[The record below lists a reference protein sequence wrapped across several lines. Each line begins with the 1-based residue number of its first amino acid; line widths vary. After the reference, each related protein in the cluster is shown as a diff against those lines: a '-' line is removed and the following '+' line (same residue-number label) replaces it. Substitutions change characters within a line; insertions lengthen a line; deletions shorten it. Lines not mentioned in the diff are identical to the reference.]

1 MSRHTPAPD
10 TPEAHNAVRSGT
22 AQPAE
27 GAESRPGAPA
37 DSSPLERVF
46 SSAEVHPYDELTW
59 EHRSAEIT
67 DENGR
72 PIFKQENIEVPAAFS
87 DLATRILASKYFYG
101 DADNGDDPR
110 TGGRESSLKQVIDR
124 VAGTITEWGL
134 ADGYFAD
141 REQARVFR
149 EELTWLLVNQ
159 HGAFNSPVWFNLGLY
174 QAYGVGR
181 DSGKGNHHW
190 DNAHQCVLRADNQY
204 EYPQCSACFIQ
215 HVEDNMESIMDLARS
230 EAMLFKFGSGS
241 GTDLSGIRSTREKL
255 SGGGKP
261 SGPLS
266 FLAVYDAVAGVVK
279 SGGKT
284 RRAAK
289 MNTLRT
295 GHPDIAEFIAAKPA
309 EERKAWALIAEGYDP
324 SFNGDAYGS
333 IKFQNEN
340 LSVRAS
346 DEFMRAAETGGKY
359 WTRRVTDGAPCE
371 EQDASALLDRIAEG
385 THVCGD
391 PGMQFDDTIHQWH
404 TCKGSGRQ
412 NCTNPCSE
420 YLFLD
425 NTACN
430 LASLNLL
437 KFRTADGID
446 TERFAA
452 AARIFIIAQE
462 ILVDRSSYPTEAITH
477 NSHWFRTLGLGY
489 ANLGALLMSHGL
501 PYHSPGGL
509 ALARAVTAAMTG
521 VAYKTSAELAALRGP
536 FPGYRD
542 ARHHGVEN
550 PPEPDNVGSM
560 LKVIDLHKSHCDA
573 LASSM
578 VRGELAEPL
587 ARFAQSAWR
596 EAADLGKRYGYRNAQ
611 VTVLAP
617 TGTIGFLMD
626 CDTTGVEPAIGLVAY
641 KTLAGG
647 GLMTLPIKSIPM
659 ALETLGYDTET
670 IGRICAHVKEYGT
683 VEDITVGEKTIASGL
698 REAHLPVFD
707 SAFRSGMGRRYLPY
721 TAHIDM
727 MAAVQPFLSGAISK
741 TVNMP
746 SEASVREI
754 RETYIDAWKK
764 GIKGIAI
771 YRDGSK
777 RSAPVRTTKDEAD
790 TNGKSSGVQVVTEP
804 YRRKLPDTRE
814 SVTHK
819 FSIAGTEGYIT
830 VGKFDDGT
838 PGEVFIQ
845 MAKAGSTINGL
856 MDTVGTLVSLC
867 LQYGVPLETLVKK
880 FSHVRFEPEG
890 MTKNPHIPFAKSV
903 VDYVARM
910 LGMEFIPGYKEK
922 MSPAAADGLE
932 DQLKGNAAIQ
942 KEADPARRTDA
953 APDDKQL
960 EFLTQSEGNLTCPE
974 CGSGKVKVTGTCA
987 CCLNCGTSLG
997 CS

>member
-1 MSRHTPAPD
+1 MKKEHPK
-10 TPEAHNAVRSGT
+10 AHLS
-22 AQPAE
+22 E
-27 GAESRPGAPA
+27 APA
-37 DSSPLERVF
+37 LPLSLSRVF
-46 SSAEVHPYDELTW
+46 SQPEVHPYDELTW
-59 EHRSAEIT
+59 DHRSAEIT
-67 DENGR
+67 DDKGKA
-72 PIFKQENIEVPAAFS
+72 IFKQENIEVPAAFS
-87 DLATRILASKYFYG
+87 DLATKILASKYFYG
-101 DADNGDDPR
+101 DIDHGTDPQ
-110 TGGRESSLKQVIDR
+110 TGGREHSFRQVVDR
-124 VAGTITEWGL
+124 VAGTITRWGL

-141 REQARVFR
+141 DAQARVFD
-149 EELTWLLVNQ
+149 EELKWLLVNQ
-159 HGAFNSPVWFNLGLY
+159 YGAFNSPVWFNLGLY
-174 QAYGVGR
+174 EAYGVGK
-181 DSGKGNHHW
+181 DSGKGNFYW
-190 DNAHQCVLRADNQY
+190 DQEHDVVMRAESQY

-215 HVEDNMESIMDLARS
+215 HVDDDMDSIMELARS

-241 GTDLSGIRSTREKL
+241 GTDLSSIRSTREKL

-289 MNTLRT
+289 MNVLKDW
-295 GHPDIAEFIAAKPA
+295 HPDIEEFIEAKSK
-309 EERKAWALIAEGYDP
+309 EERKAWALIEEGYDP

-333 IKFQNEN
+333 IKYQNEN

-346 DEFMRAAETGGKY
+346 DAFMQAALDGKKFH
-359 WTRRVTDGAPCE
+359 TRRVTDGRPCE
-371 EQDASALLDRIAEG
+371 EKDASALLDKIAEG
-385 THVCGD
+385 THLCGD
-391 PGMQFDDTIHQWH
+391 PGMQFDDTIHKWH

-425 NTACN
+425 NSACN
-430 LASLNLL
+430 LASLNLM
-437 KFRTADGID
+437 KFRTPEGLDA
-446 TERFAA
+446 ERFAA

-462 ILVDRSSYPTEAITH
+462 IIVDRSSYPTEGITY

-489 ANLGALLMSHGL
+489 ANLGALLMSYGHPYASPEGL
-501 PYHSPGGL
+501 GL
-509 ALARAVTAAMTG
+509 AKAITAAMTG
-521 VAYKTSAELAALRGP
+521 VAYKTSAELAALKGP
-536 FPGYRD
+536 FAGYHD
-542 ARHHGVEN
+542 ARHFGVPN
-550 PPEPDNVGSM
+550 PPEKDNVASM
-560 LKVIDLHKSHCDA
+560 QAVIDLHKSHADSLDAEAPKA
-573 LASSM
+573 LADF
-578 VRGELAEPL
+578 
-587 ARFAQSAWR
+587 ARTAWK
-596 EAADLGKRYGYRNAQ
+596 EAADLGRRYGFRNAQ

-647 GLMTLPIKSIPM
+647 GLMTLPIKSIPL
-659 ALETLGYDTET
+659 ALQTLGYDQAA
-670 IGRICAHVKEYGT
+670 IDQICAHVKEYGT
-683 VEDITVGEKTIASGL
+683 VENIRTGEKTIASGL
-698 REAHLPVFD
+698 RDEHIPVFD
-707 SAFRSGMGRRYLPY
+707 SAFRSGMGERYLPY
-721 TAHIDM
+721 TAHVDM
-727 MAAVQPFLSGAISK
+727 MSAVQPFLSGAISK

-746 SEASVREI
+746 REATVKDI
-754 RETYIDAWKK
+754 REVYIHAWKK

-777 RSAPVRTTKDEAD
+777 RSAPVKTSKDKAAEKK
-790 TNGKSSGVQVVTEP
+790 TEVQIVTEP
-804 YRRKLPDTRE
+804 YRRKLPDTRQ
-814 SVTHK
+814 SLTHK
-819 FSIAGTEGYIT
+819 FSIAGSEGYIT
-830 VGKFDDGT
+830 IGKYDDGS

-845 MAKAGSTINGL
+845 MSKAGSTINGL
-856 MDTVGTLVSLC
+856 MDCIGTLVSLC

-903 VDYVARM
+903 IDYVARE

-922 MSPAAADGLE
+922 MSPLAADGLE
-932 DQLKGNAAIQ
+932 DQLKGNAAIE
-942 KEADPARRTDA
+942 KEADPTRPVDEK
-953 APDDKQL
+953 PDEAQL

>member
-1 MSRHTPAPD
+1 MNKNFDASMKS
-10 TPEAHNAVRSGT
+10 NALNPVALELTRYFS
-22 AQPAE
+22 
-27 GAESRPGAPA
+27 
-37 DSSPLERVF
+37 DS
-46 SSAEVHPYDELTW
+46 EVHPYDQLKWEL
-59 EHRSAEIT
+59 RMSEIT
-67 DENGR
+67 DDKGKA
-72 PIFKQENIEVPAAFS
+72 IFKQENIEIPTQFS
-87 DLATRILASKYFYG
+87 DLATKIVASKYFYG
-101 DADNGDDPR
+101 DIDNGNDPK
-110 TGGRESSLKQVIDR
+110 TGGREHSLKQLIDR
-124 VAGTITEWGL
+124 VAKTITKWGL
-134 ADGYFAD
+134 ADGYFSD
-141 REQARVFR
+141 SDQARIFE

-159 HGAFNSPVWFNLGLY
+159 YGAFNSPVWFNLGLFE
-174 QAYGVGR
+174 AYRVGE
-181 DSGKGNHHW
+181 DSCKGNYYW
-190 DNAHQCVLRADNQY
+190 DLQHDVVMRAESQY

-215 HVEDNMESIMDLARS
+215 HVDDNMESIMELARS

-241 GTDLSGIRSTREKL
+241 GTDLSTIRSTREKL
-255 SGGGKP
+255 AGGGKP

-266 FLAVYDAVAGVVK
+266 FLSVYDAVAGVVK

-289 MNTLRT
+289 MNTLKDW
-295 GHPDIAEFIAAKPA
+295 HPDIEEFIEAKQL
-309 EERKAWALIAEGYDP
+309 EERKAWALIEEGYDP
-324 SFNGDAYGS
+324 SFNGDAYAS
-333 IKFQNEN
+333 IKYQNEN

-346 DEFMRAAETGGKY
+346 DTFLEAAAEGRTY
-359 WTRRVTDGAPCE
+359 WTRRVTDGEPCE
-371 EQDASALLDRIAEG
+371 QKDASRLLDRIAEG
-385 THVCGD
+385 THLCGD

-425 NTACN
+425 NSACN
-430 LASLNLL
+430 LASINLM
-437 KFRTADGID
+437 KFRRGNFFDAEG
-446 TERFAA
+446 FAA

-462 ILVDRSSYPTEAITH
+462 IIVDRSSYPTEGITY

-489 ANLGALLMSHGL
+489 ANLGALLMSYGYAYNSPEGL
-501 PYHSPGGL
+501 GL
-509 ALARAVTAAMTG
+509 AKAITAIMTG
-521 VAYKTSAELAALRGP
+521 AAYKTSAHLAALKGP
-536 FPGYRD
+536 FAGYHD
-542 ARHHGVEN
+542 ARHFGVPN
-550 PPEPDNVGSM
+550 PPAPDNVASM
-560 LKVIDLHKSHCDA
+560 AEVIQLHRKHVDA
-573 LASSM
+573 LKPPAPENLIEYAKT
-578 VRGELAEPL
+578 VW
-587 ARFAQSAWR
+587 Q
-596 EAADLGKRYGYRNAQ
+596 EADDLGRKYGYRNAQ

-647 GLMTLPIKSIPM
+647 GVMTLPINSIPL
-659 ALETLGYDTET
+659 ALQTLGYSPKTVE
-670 IGRICAHVKEYGT
+670 RICAYIKEHGT
-683 VEDITVGEKTIASGL
+683 VESFKAGAKIMESGI
-698 REAHLPVFD
+698 REEHISVFD

-721 TAHIDM
+721 TAHLDM

-746 SEASVREI
+746 KEATVKEI
-754 RETYIDAWKK
+754 RETYLKAWKM

-777 RSAPVRTTKDEAD
+777 RSAPIKTTKEKAVEPPA
-790 TNGKSSGVQVVTEP
+790 NIQMVTEP
-804 YRRKLPDTRE
+804 YRRRLPDTRE
-814 SVTHK
+814 SITHK

-830 VGKFDDGT
+830 VGKFDDGK

-856 MDTVGTLVSLC
+856 MDSVGTLVSLC

-903 VDYVARM
+903 VDYVARL

-922 MSPAAADGLE
+922 MSPLAQMDDAFE
-932 DQLKGNAAIQ
+932 DNHRGSTTLP
-942 KEADPARRTDA
+942 KEDSESRIDEE
-953 APDDKQL
+953 QL

>member
-1 MSRHTPAPD
+1 MKNHD
-10 TPEAHNAVRSGT
+10 HKT
-22 AQPAE
+22 AATSKNGSNQDHVHAL
-27 GAESRPGAPA
+27 SIDRT
-37 DSSPLERVF
+37 F
-46 SSAEVHPYDELTW
+46 SSETVHPYDEMTW
-59 EHRSAEIT
+59 SYRTAEIT
-67 DENGR
+67 DDKGKV
-72 PIFKQENIEVPAAFS
+72 IFKQENIEVPEAFS
-87 DLATRILASKYFYG
+87 DLATKILASKYFYG
-101 DADNGDDPR
+101 DIECGTNPKE
-110 TGGRESSLKQVIDR
+110 GGRESSFKQVVDR
-124 VAGTITEWGL
+124 VATTISDWGL
-134 ADGYFAD
+134 EDGYFVD
-141 REQARVFR
+141 ESQARVFN
-149 EELTWLLVNQ
+149 EELTWLLSNQ
-159 HGAFNSPVWFNLGLY
+159 YGAFNSPVWFNLGLY
-174 QAYGVGR
+174 QKYGVGK
-181 DSGKGNHHW
+181 DSCKGNYYW
-190 DNAHQCVLRADNQY
+190 DQKHDVVMRANSQY

-215 HVEDNMESIMDLARS
+215 HVDDNMDAIMDLAKA

-241 GTDLSGIRSTREKL
+241 GTDLSSIRSTREKL

-289 MNTLRT
+289 MNVLKDW
-295 GHPDIAEFIAAKPA
+295 HPDIEEFIHAKQI
-309 EERKAWALIAEGYDP
+309 EERKAWALIEEGYDP

-333 IKFQNEN
+333 IKYQNEN

-346 DEFMRAAETGGKY
+346 DEFMQAAIDGSKFY
-359 WTRRVTDGAPCE
+359 TRRVTDGQPCE
-371 EQDASALLDRIAEG
+371 EKDASHLLDKIAEG
-385 THVCGD
+385 THICGD
-391 PGMQFDDTIHQWH
+391 PGMQFDDTIHKWH

-425 NTACN
+425 NSACN
-430 LASLNLL
+430 LASLNLM
-437 KFRTADGID
+437 KFRTPDGLD
-446 TERFAA
+446 AERFAA
-452 AARIFIIAQE
+452 AAKIFIIAQE
-462 ILVDRSSYPTEAITH
+462 IIVDRSSYPTEGITY

-489 ANLGALLMSHGL
+489 ANLGALLMSYGYAYASDEGL
-501 PYHSPGGL
+501 GL
-509 ALARAVTAAMTG
+509 AKAITAAMTG
-521 VAYKTSAELAALRGP
+521 VAYKTSAELAALKGP
-536 FPGYRD
+536 FAGYHE
-542 ARHHGVEN
+542 AAHYGVPH
-550 PPEPDNVGSM
+550 PPEKDNVSSM
-560 LKVIDLHKSHCDA
+560 LKVIELHKSHAEA
-573 LASSM
+573 LDHNSPKP
-578 VRGELAEPL
+578 LAE
-587 ARFAQSAWR
+587 FAVKAWK

-647 GLMTLPIKSIPM
+647 GVMTLPIKSIPL
-659 ALETLGYDTET
+659 ALETMGYDRDT
-670 IGRICAHVKEYGT
+670 IEQVCAHVKEYGT
-683 VEDITVGEKTIASGL
+683 VENIELSGKSIQSGL
-698 REAHLPVFD
+698 KEQHIPVFD
-707 SAFRSGMGRRYLPY
+707 SAFRSGMGKRYLPY

-727 MAAVQPFLSGAISK
+727 MSAVQPFLSGAISK

-746 SEASVREI
+746 QEATVKEI
-754 RETYIDAWKK
+754 RETYIHAWKK

-777 RSAPVRTTKDEAD
+777 RSAPVKTQKEKEEAQ
-790 TNGKSSGVQVVTEP
+790 KPEVQVVTEP

-814 SVTHK
+814 SLTHK
-819 FSIAGTEGYIT
+819 FSIGGSEGYIT
-830 VGKFDDGT
+830 IGKYDDGQ

-845 MAKAGSTINGL
+845 MSKAGSTINGL
-856 MDTVGTLVSLC
+856 MDCVGTLVSLC

-903 VDYVARM
+903 IDYVARQ

-922 MSPAAADGLE
+922 MSPAIQE
-932 DQLKGNAAIQ
+932 DDSFEDRNPNATTIER
-942 KEADPARRTDA
+942 EAPKV
-953 APDDKQL
+953 DKAQL

>member
-1 MSRHTPAPD
+1 MKK
-10 TPEAHNAVRSGT
+10 EAS
-22 AQPAE
+22 
-27 GAESRPGAPA
+27 
-37 DSSPLERVF
+37 DSPKTSLSIERVF
-46 SSAEVHPYDELTW
+46 SQSEVHPYDELNWTY
-59 EHRSAEIT
+59 RTAEIT
-67 DENGR
+67 DEKGKA
-72 PIFKQENIEVPAAFS
+72 IFRQENIEVPEAFS
-87 DLATRILASKYFYG
+87 DLATKILASKYFYG
-101 DADNGDDPR
+101 DIDNGTDPQA
-110 TGGRESSLKQVIDR
+110 GGRESSFKQVVDR
-124 VAGTITEWGL
+124 VAKTIAQWGL
-134 ADGYFAD
+134 ADAYFSGPD
-141 REQARVFR
+141 QARVFE

-159 HGAFNSPVWFNLGLY
+159 YGAFNSPVWFNLGLFH
-174 QAYGVGR
+174 AYGVGK
-181 DSGKGNHHW
+181 DSCKGNFYW
-190 DNAHQCVLRADNQY
+190 DQDHDVVMRAESQY

-215 HVEDNMESIMDLARS
+215 HVEDNMESIMDLARA

-241 GTDLSGIRSTREKL
+241 GTDLSSIRSTREKL

-289 MNTLRT
+289 MNTLKT
-295 GHPDIAEFIAAKPA
+295 WHPDIEEFINAKQI
-309 EERKAWALIAEGYDP
+309 EERKAWALIEEGYDP
-324 SFNGDAYGS
+324 SFNGEAYGS
-333 IKFQNEN
+333 IKYQNEN

-346 DEFMRAAETGGKY
+346 DEFMRAAETGAKY
-359 WTRRVTDGAPCE
+359 FTRRVTDGRPCE
-371 EQDASALLDRIAEG
+371 EKDASRLLDKIAEG
-385 THVCGD
+385 THLCGD
-391 PGMQFDDTIHQWH
+391 PGMQFDDTIHKWH

-425 NTACN
+425 NSACN
-430 LASLNLL
+430 LASLNLM
-437 KFRTADGID
+437 KFRTPEGLDI
-446 TERFAA
+446 ERFAA
-452 AARIFIIAQE
+452 AARIFIVAQE
-462 ILVDRSSYPTEAITH
+462 IIVDRSSYPTEGIAY

-489 ANLGALLMSHGL
+489 ANLGALLMSYGHAYASPEGL
-501 PYHSPGGL
+501 GL
-509 ALARAVTAAMTG
+509 AKAITAAMTG
-521 VAYKTSAELAALRGP
+521 VAYKTSAELAALKGP
-536 FPGYRD
+536 FAGYHD
-542 ARHHGVEN
+542 AAHYGVPN
-550 PPEPDNVGSM
+550 PPEPDNVASM
-560 LKVIDLHKSHCDA
+560 QAVIDLHKSHAESLDRTSPETLRDFA
-573 LASSM
+573 AQTWKEAS
-578 VRGELAEPL
+578 
-587 ARFAQSAWR
+587 
-596 EAADLGKRYGYRNAQ
+596 DLGKRYGYRNAQ

-647 GLMTLPIKSIPM
+647 GLMTLPIKSIPL
-659 ALETLGYDTET
+659 ALETMGYDQAA
-670 IGRICAHVKEYGT
+670 IDKVCAHVKEYGT
-683 VEDITVGEKTIASGL
+683 VENLEVGEKTIASGL
-698 REAHLPVFD
+698 KDEHIPVFD

-727 MAAVQPFLSGAISK
+727 MSAVQPFLSGAISK

-746 SEASVREI
+746 EEASVKEI
-754 RETYIDAWKK
+754 RETYLLAWKK

-777 RSAPVRTTKDEAD
+777 RSAPVKTRQEKEEA
-790 TNGKSSGVQVVTEP
+790 KKKPEIQVVTEP
-804 YRRKLPDTRE
+804 YRRKLPDTRA

-830 VGKFDDGT
+830 VGKFDDGQ

-856 MDTVGTLVSLC
+856 MDTVSTLVSLC

-922 MSPAAADGLE
+922 MSPVLQDNDAFE
-932 DQLKGNAAIQ
+932 DKHPGSATIE
-942 KEADPARRTDA
+942 KEAPKVNEA
-953 APDDKQL
+953 QL

>member
-1 MSRHTPAPD
+1 MKDNADKSTTTPKNTGHYLTID
-10 TPEAHNAVRSGT
+10 RTFS
-22 AQPAE
+22 Q
-27 GAESRPGAPA
+27 A
-37 DSSPLERVF
+37 D
-46 SSAEVHPYDELTW
+46 VHPYDEITW
-59 EHRSAEIT
+59 TYRTAEIT
-67 DENGR
+67 DDKGQA
-72 PIFKQENIEVPAAFS
+72 IFKQEAIEVPEAFS
-87 DLATRILASKYFYG
+87 DLATKILSSKYFYG
-101 DADNGDDPR
+101 DIDLGTDPN
-110 TGGRESSLKQVIDR
+110 TGGRESSFKQVVDR

-134 ADGYFAD
+134 TDGYFENAD
-141 REQARVFR
+141 QAKVFG

-159 HGAFNSPVWFNLGLY
+159 YGAFNSPVWFNLGLY
-174 QAYGVGR
+174 HAYGVGK
-181 DSGKGNHHW
+181 DSCKGNFYW
-190 DNAHQCVLRADNQY
+190 DQDHEVVMRANSQY
-204 EYPQCSACFIQ
+204 EFPQCSACFIQ
-215 HVEDNMESIMDLARS
+215 HVDDNMDSIMELARS

-241 GTDLSGIRSTREKL
+241 GTDLSSIRSTREKL
-255 SGGGKP
+255 SGGGRP

-266 FLAVYDAVAGVVK
+266 FLSVYDAVAGVVK

-289 MNTLRT
+289 MNVLKDW
-295 GHPDIAEFIAAKPA
+295 HPDIEEFIEAKTI
-309 EERKAWALIAEGYDP
+309 EERKAWALIEEGYDP

-333 IKFQNEN
+333 IKYQNEN

-346 DEFMRAAETGGKY
+346 DTFMQAATTGSKFF
-359 WTRRVTDGAPCE
+359 TKRVTDGEPCE
-371 EQDASALLDRIAEG
+371 EKDASYLLDRISEG

-391 PGMQFDDTIHQWH
+391 PGMQFDDTIHKWH

-430 LASLNLL
+430 LASLNLM
-437 KFRTADGID
+437 KFRTAEGLDA
-446 TERFAA
+446 ERFAA
-452 AARIFIIAQE
+452 AAKIFIIAQE
-462 ILVDRSSYPTEAITH
+462 IVVDRSSYPTEAITY

-489 ANLGALLMSHGL
+489 ANLGALLMSYGYAYASDEGL
-501 PYHSPGGL
+501 GL
-509 ALARAVTAAMTG
+509 AKAITATMTG
-521 VAYKTSAELAALRGP
+521 VAYKTSAELAALKTP
-536 FPGYRD
+536 FPGYKD

-550 PPEPDNVGSM
+550 PPEADNVASM
-560 LKVIDLHKSHCDA
+560 QAVIELHKSHA
-573 LASSM
+573 ESLASQTA
-578 VRGELAEPL
+578 RGELAE
-587 ARFAQSAWR
+587 ATAQYAQRVWK

-647 GLMTLPIKSIPM
+647 GLMTIPIKSIPLAM
-659 ALETLGYDTET
+659 ETMGYDQAA
-670 IGRICAHVKEYGT
+670 IDQVCAHVKEYGT
-683 VEDITVGEKTIASGL
+683 VENISVSGKQIQSGL
-698 REAHLPVFD
+698 KDEHIPVFD
-707 SAFRSGMGRRYLPY
+707 SAFKSGMGQRYLPY

-727 MAAVQPFLSGAISK
+727 MSAVQPFLSGAISK

-746 SEASVREI
+746 QEATIKEI
-754 RETYIDAWKK
+754 RETYIHAWKK

-777 RSAPVRTTKDEAD
+777 RSAPIKTTKDEPKEA
-790 TNGKSSGVQVVTEP
+790 KPEVQVTMEP

-814 SVTHK
+814 SLTHK
-819 FSIAGTEGYIT
+819 FSIGGSEGYIT
-830 VGKFDDGT
+830 IGKFEDGT

-845 MAKAGSTINGL
+845 MSKAGSTINGL
-856 MDTVGTLVSLC
+856 MDCVGTLVSLC

-903 VDYVARM
+903 IDYVARE

-922 MSPAAADGLE
+922 MSPAAQFDDSFE
-932 DQLKGNAAIQ
+932 DKNPSATSIE
-942 KEADPARRTDA
+942 KEAPKLDEQ
-953 APDDKQL
+953 QL
-960 EFLTQSEGNLTCPE
+960 ELLTQSEGNLTCPE

>member
-1 MSRHTPAPD
+1 MKQN
-10 TPEAHNAVRSGT
+10 TPET
-22 AQPAE
+22 
-27 GAESRPGAPA
+27 
-37 DSSPLERVF
+37 PLTKPKYLQFTRTF
-46 SSAEVHPYDELTW
+46 SSAEVHPYDEITW
-59 EHRSAEIT
+59 TYRTAEIT
-67 DENGR
+67 DDKGKA
-72 PIFKQENIEVPAAFS
+72 IFKQENIEVPEAFS
-87 DLATRILASKYFYG
+87 DLATKILASKYFYG
-101 DADNGDDPR
+101 DIDHGTNPKE
-110 TGGRESSLKQVIDR
+110 GGRESSFKQVVDR

-134 ADGYFAD
+134 SDGYFAD
-141 REQARVFR
+141 EEQARIFG

-159 HGAFNSPVWFNLGLY
+159 YGAFNSPVWFNLGLY
-174 QAYGVGR
+174 HAYGVGKE
-181 DSGKGNHHW
+181 SCKGNFYW
-190 DNAHQCVLRADNQY
+190 DQQHDVVMRANSQY
-204 EYPQCSACFIQ
+204 EFPQCSACFIQ
-215 HVEDNMESIMDLARS
+215 HVEDNMDAIMDLAKA

-241 GTDLSGIRSTREKL
+241 GTDLSSIRSTREKL

-289 MNTLRT
+289 MNVLKDW
-295 GHPDIAEFIAAKPA
+295 HPDIEEFIQAKTI
-309 EERKAWALIAEGYDP
+309 EERKAWALIEEGYDP

-333 IKFQNEN
+333 VKYQNEN

-346 DEFMRAAETGGKY
+346 DEFMKAAIEGRKFY
-359 WTRRVTDGAPCE
+359 TRRVTDGQPCE
-371 EQDASALLDRIAEG
+371 EKDASYLLDKIAEG
-385 THVCGD
+385 THICGD
-391 PGMQFDDTIHQWH
+391 PGMQFDDTIHKWH

-425 NTACN
+425 DSACN
-430 LASLNLL
+430 LASLNLM
-437 KFRTADGID
+437 KFRTPAGLDA
-446 TERFAA
+446 ERFAA

-462 ILVDRSSYPTEAITH
+462 IIVDRSSYPTEGITY

-489 ANLGALLMSHGL
+489 ANLGALLMSYGYAYASDEGL
-501 PYHSPGGL
+501 GL
-509 ALARAVTAAMTG
+509 AKAITAALTG
-521 VAYKTSAELAALRGP
+521 VAYKTSAELAALKGP
-536 FPGYRD
+536 FAGYHE
-542 ARHHGVEN
+542 AAHFGVPN
-550 PPEPDNVGSM
+550 PPENDNVASM
-560 LKVIDLHKSHCDA
+560 QKVIELHKSYADT
-573 LASSM
+573 LATETSKGD
-578 VRGELAEPL
+578 RAAPL
-587 ARFAQSAWR
+587 AKYAQERWK

-647 GLMTLPIKSIPM
+647 GMMTIPIKSIPLAM
-659 ALETLGYDTET
+659 ETMGYDQSAIEKVN
-670 IGRICAHVKEYGT
+670 AHVKEYGT
-683 VEDITVGEKTIASGL
+683 VEDITVSGKAIHSGL
-698 REAHLPVFD
+698 KEEHVPVFD
-707 SAFRSGMGRRYLPY
+707 SAFRSGMGQRYLPY

-727 MAAVQPFLSGAISK
+727 MSAVQPFLSGAISK

-746 SEASVREI
+746 KEATIKEI
-754 RETYIDAWKK
+754 RETYIHAWRK

-777 RSAPVRTTKDEAD
+777 RSAPVKTTQDKAEE
-790 TNGKSSGVQVVTEP
+790 KKPQIQVTTEP
-804 YRRKLPDTRE
+804 YRRRLPDTRE
-814 SVTHK
+814 ALTHK
-819 FSIAGTEGYIT
+819 FSIGGSEGYIT
-830 VGKFDDGT
+830 IGKFEDGT

-845 MAKAGSTINGL
+845 MSKAGSTINGL
-856 MDTVGTLVSLC
+856 MDCVGTLVSLC

-903 VDYVARM
+903 IDYVARE

-922 MSPAAADGLE
+922 MSPAAQFDDSFE
-932 DQLKGNAAIQ
+932 DQHPNSSTIEKDVPKLDEQ
-942 KEADPARRTDA
+942 
-953 APDDKQL
+953 QL
-960 EFLTQSEGNLTCPE
+960 ELLTQSEGNLTCPE

>member
-1 MSRHTPAPD
+1 MKNPKNPNENEKKQNLGHPL
-10 TPEAHNAVRSGT
+10 NLVRT
-22 AQPAE
+22 
-27 GAESRPGAPA
+27 
-37 DSSPLERVF
+37 F
-46 SSAEVHPYDELTW
+46 SSETVHPYDEMTW
-59 EHRSAEIT
+59 DLRTAEIT
-67 DENGR
+67 DDKGR
-72 PIFKQENIEVPAAFS
+72 AIFKQENIEVPAAFS
-87 DLATRILASKYFYG
+87 DLATKILASKYFYG
-101 DADNGDDPR
+101 DIDHGTDPKA
-110 TGGRESSLKQVIDR
+110 GGRESSFKEVVDR
-124 VAGTITEWGL
+124 VAGTITKWGI
-134 ADGYFAD
+134 ADGYFTD
-141 REQARVFR
+141 EEQAKIFD
-149 EELTWLLVNQ
+149 EELKWLLINQ
-159 HGAFNSPVWFNLGLY
+159 YGAFNSPVWFNLGLY
-174 QAYGVGR
+174 ENYRVGEN
-181 DSGKGNHHW
+181 SGKGNYYW
-190 DNAHQCVLRADNQY
+190 DQKHDVVMRAESQY

-215 HVEDNMESIMDLARS
+215 HVEDDMDSIMNLAKA

-241 GTDLSGIRSTREKL
+241 GTDLSTIRSTREKL

-266 FLAVYDAVAGVVK
+266 FLSVYDAVAGVVK

-289 MNTLRT
+289 MNTLKDW
-295 GHPDIAEFIAAKPA
+295 HPDIEEFIEAKQI
-309 EERKAWALIAEGYDP
+309 EERKAWALIEEGYDP

-333 IKFQNEN
+333 IKYQNEN
-340 LSVRAS
+340 LSIRAS
-346 DEFMRAAETGGKY
+346 DEFMQSAIDGKKFF
-359 WTRRVTDGAPCE
+359 TRRVTDGQPCE
-371 EQDASALLDRIAEG
+371 EKDSSYLLDKISEG
-385 THVCGD
+385 THICGD
-391 PGMQFDDTIHQWH
+391 PGMQFDDTIHKWH

-425 NTACN
+425 NSACN
-430 LASLNLL
+430 LASLNLM
-437 KFRTADGID
+437 KFRLGSGLDA
-446 TERFAA
+446 ERFAA
-452 AARIFIIAQE
+452 AAKIFIIAQE
-462 ILVDRSSYPTEAITH
+462 IIVDRSSYPTEGITY

-489 ANLGALLMSHGL
+489 ANLGALLMSYGYAYASPEGL
-501 PYHSPGGL
+501 GL
-509 ALARAVTAAMTG
+509 AKAITAAMTG
-521 VAYKTSAELAALRGP
+521 VAYKTSAELAALKGP
-536 FPGYRD
+536 FAGYHE
-542 ARHHGVEN
+542 AAHYGVPN
-550 PPEPDNVGSM
+550 PPEKDNVASM
-560 LKVIDLHKSHCDA
+560 QAVIELHKSHAEALDA
-573 LASSM
+573 HSPKPLVDFARKAWKEAS
-578 VRGELAEPL
+578 
-587 ARFAQSAWR
+587 
-596 EAADLGKRYGYRNAQ
+596 DLGKRYGYRNAQ

-647 GLMTLPIKSIPM
+647 GCMTLPIKSIPLAM
-659 ALETLGYDTET
+659 ETLRYSEAE
-670 IGRICAHVKEYGT
+670 IEQVCAHVKEYGT
-683 VEDITVGEKTIASGL
+683 AENIEVGDKTIASGL
-698 REAHLPVFD
+698 KDEHIPVFD
-707 SAFRSGMGRRYLPY
+707 SAFRSGMGQRYLPY

-727 MAAVQPFLSGAISK
+727 MSAVQPFLSGAISK

-746 SEASVREI
+746 KEATIKEI
-754 RETYIDAWKK
+754 RETYIHAWRK

-777 RSAPVRTTKDEAD
+777 RSAPVRTTKDDPDAKKPE
-790 TNGKSSGVQVVTEP
+790 VQVVTEP

-814 SVTHK
+814 SLTHK

-830 VGKFDDGT
+830 VGKFEDGK

-890 MTKNPHIPFAKSV
+890 MTKNKHIPFAKSV
-903 VDYVARM
+903 IDYVARE

-922 MSPAAADGLE
+922 MSPAAQMDDALE
-932 DQLKGNAAIQ
+932 DRLRDSTTIP
-942 KEADPARRTDA
+942 KEDA
-953 APDDKQL
+953 LAPKIDREQL